1 MFTSWKL
8 LGNSLVAFDGYEIL
22 EHVAITYVGQCNFPQ
37 MLDSKR
43 TMEPLQRRGH
53 MEGVFDTWGSG
64 ICHIHQNTAWN
75 KDAFVGKVYDYMG
88 PHT

>member
-1 MFTSWKL
+1 
-8 LGNSLVAFDGYEIL
+8 
-22 EHVAITYVGQCNFPQ
+22 

-53 MEGVFDTWGSG
+53 MEGIFDTWGSG
-64 ICHIHQNTAWN
+64 IRHIHQNTAWN